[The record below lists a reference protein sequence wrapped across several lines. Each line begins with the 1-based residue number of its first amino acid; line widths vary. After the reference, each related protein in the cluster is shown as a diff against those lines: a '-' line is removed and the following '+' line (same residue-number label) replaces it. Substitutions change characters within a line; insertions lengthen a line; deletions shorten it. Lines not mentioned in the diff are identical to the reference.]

1 MQTFTLSK
9 DINSPE
15 FTFPRL
21 IGLTAPKGMGKT
33 TFANRIGG
41 EILSLATPIKH
52 MLELIIPKI
61 YIYEEKEKQ
70 VPGFPEGITARV
82 LMQRLGTEFGR
93 ACNPDI
99 WVNIAKVEA
108 NRRIKAYEATGLE
121 SARVIIDDIRFKN
134 EADMIHDLGGE
145 VWKIRR
151 EDFVAQEDDH
161 SSEDGLPESYIDKEI
176 IIDD

>member
-1 MQTFTLSK
+1 MQTFTYDK
-9 DINSPE
+9 EFNSPE

-21 IGLTAPKGMGKT
+21 IGLAAPKGMGKT
-33 TFANRIGG
+33 TFAQKIGG

-52 MLELIIPKI
+52 MLELIVPRI

-70 VPGFPEGITARV
+70 IPGFPDGITSRV

-93 ACNPDI
+93 ECHPEI

-108 NRRIKAYEATGLE
+108 NRRLKAYEATGLE

-134 EADMIHDLGGE
+134 EADMIHELGGE
-145 VWKIRR
+145 VWKLKR
-151 EDFVAQEDDH
+151 EGYSAKEDTH
-161 SSEDGLPESYIDKEI
+161 CSEDGLPDSYIDKEI
-176 IIDD
+176 IV

>member
-1 MQTFTLSK
+1 MQTFTYSK
-9 DINSPE
+9 ELNSTE

-33 TFANRIGG
+33 TFAKKIGG
-41 EILSLATPIKH
+41 EILSLATPIKQ
-52 MLELIIPKI
+52 MLELIVPRI

-70 VPGFPEGITARV
+70 IPGFPDGITSRV

-93 ACNPDI
+93 ESHPDI
-99 WVNIAKVEA
+99 WVNITKVEA

-134 EADMIHDLGGE
+134 EADMIHELGGE
-145 VWKIRR
+145 VWKLRR
-151 EDFVAQEDDH
+151 EDYSAKEDTH
-161 SSEDGLPESYIDKEI
+161 CSEDGLPESYIDKEI
-176 IIDD
+176 IV

>member
-1 MQTFTLSK
+1 MQTLTYSE

-33 TFANRIGG
+33 TFAQKIGG

-52 MLELIIPKI
+52 MLELIVPRI

-70 VPGFPEGITARV
+70 IPGFPEGITSRV

-93 ACNPDI
+93 ECHPLI

-108 NRRIKAYEATGLE
+108 NRRLKAYEATGLE
-121 SARVIIDDIRFKN
+121 EARVIIDDIRFKN
-134 EADMIHDLGGE
+134 EADMIHELGGE
-145 VWKIRR
+145 VWKLRR
-151 EDFVAQEDDH
+151 EDYSAKEDTH
-161 SSEDGLPESYIDKEI
+161 CSEDGLPESYIDKEI
-176 IIDD
+176 IV